1 MTLWTVACQS
11 PLSMGFTRQEY
22 CCGLPCSPPMDLPN
36 SGIEPVS
43 LRSPA
48 LAVKFLP
55 LAPPGEPDPSQ
66 ILPKNRRGRNTSKL
80 ILWSQ
85 YYYSDGFPGGT
96 VVKNLPAKGLIIG
109 LWRFPGVENGNPLQY
124 SCLKNSMA
132 RGAWRAIVHV
142 VTKNRM
148 WLNWAY
154 MLLWYQNQM

>member
-1 MTLWTVACQS
+1 MDCSLPISSIHGIHQARILLWVAM
-11 PLSMGFTRQEY
+11 LSSHGSSQ
-22 CCGLPCSPPMDLPN
+22 
-36 SGIEPVS
+36 
-43 LRSPA
+43 LRYPA
-48 LAVKFLP
+48 LAGKFLP

-109 LWRFPGVENGNPLQY
+109 LGRFPGVENGNPLQY